1 MDNNSIDQLASVAQ
15 LFRTDRLILLVFSIA
30 ILMLIVKAIEKSADY
45 IYKRLPLRRL
55 LISQIVTSVT
65 FVIYIVGIPLL
76 VRTILNPPKEL
87 MLAVGGSVAVALGL
101 SLKDLVASVIAGFIL
116 LFDRP
121 FLVGDRVSF
130 GDTYGTI
137 KSIGLRAVRVVTLD
151 DNLVTIPN
159 NRFMNDVVAS
169 GNAGALD
176 MMVVMHLHLSLDAD
190 IQKAKDIVY
199 EVLVTSRFV
208 YLNKPVNTV
217 VSEVAVAEQIVIQL
231 TAKAYVLDI
240 RFEKDF
246 QTDVYLR
253 ATQAFKK
260 AGIRRPF
267 TQSGSD
273 AVSSSGGVSKR

>member
-1 MDNNSIDQLASVAQ
+1 MDSNSIDQLAGIAQ
-15 LFRTDRLILLVFSIA
+15 LFRTDRLVMLALSIA
-30 ILMLIVKAIEKSADY
+30 VLVLTVKAIEKGADY
-45 IYKRLPLRRL
+45 IYKRFPLRRL
-55 LISQIVTSVT
+55 LVSQIVTSVT
-65 FVIYIVGIPLL
+65 FLLYIIGTPLL
-76 VRTILNPPKEL
+76 IYVILSPPKEL
-87 MLAVGGSVAVALGL
+87 MIAVGGSVAVALGL

-130 GDTYGTI
+130 DGTYGDI

-176 MMVVMHLHLSLDAD
+176 MMVVMNFHLRLDAD
-190 IQKAKDIVY
+190 IQKARDILY

-231 TAKAYVLDI
+231 TAKAYVLDT

-253 ATQAFKK
+253 TTQAFKQ
-260 AGIRRPF
+260 AGILRPLF
-267 TQSGSD
+267 AEKTLSM
-273 AVSSSGGVSKR
+273 A

>member
-1 MDNNSIDQLASVAQ
+1 MDSNSIDQLTGVAQ
-15 LFRTDRLILLVFSIA
+15 LFRTDRLVALAFGILVLV
-30 ILMLIVKAIEKSADY
+30 LVVKAIEKGADY
-45 IYKRLPLRRL
+45 IYKRFPLRRL
-55 LISQIVTSVT
+55 LVSQIVTSVT
-65 FVIYIVGIPLL
+65 FLLYIIGTPLL
-76 VRTILNPPKEL
+76 VYVILNPPKEL
-87 MLAVGGSVAVALGL
+87 MIAVGGSFAVALGL

-121 FLVGDRVSF
+121 FLVGDRVTF
-130 GDTYGTI
+130 DGTYGDI
-137 KSIGLRAVRVVTLD
+137 KSIGLRAVRVVTWD

-176 MMVVMHLHLSLDAD
+176 MMVVMNFHLRLDAD
-190 IQKAKDIVY
+190 IQKARDILY

-217 VSEVAVAEQIVIQL
+217 VSEVAVAEQFVIQL
-231 TAKAYVLDI
+231 TAKAYVLDT

-253 ATQAFKK
+253 ATQAFKQ
-260 AGIRRPF
+260 AGILRPSF
-267 TQSGSD
+267 AEKT
-273 AVSSSGGVSKR
+273 VSVA

>member
-1 MDNNSIDQLASVAQ
+1 MDSGSFDQLANIAQ
-15 LFRTDRLILLVFSIA
+15 LFRTDRLILLAISIGV
-30 ILMLIVKAIEKSADY
+30 LVLIVKAIEKGADY
-45 IYKRLPLRRL
+45 IYKRFPLRRL
-55 LISQIVTSVT
+55 LVSQIITSVT
-65 FVIYIVGIPLL
+65 FLIYILGTPLL
-76 VRTILNPPKEL
+76 VYAILTPPKEL
-87 MLAVGGSVAVALGL
+87 MIAVGGSVAVALGL

-121 FLVGDRVSF
+121 FLVGDRVTF
-130 GDTYGTI
+130 GDTYGDI

-176 MMVVMHLHLSLDAD
+176 MMVVMNFHLRLDAD
-190 IQKAKDIVY
+190 VKKARDILY

-217 VSEVAVAEQIVIQL
+217 VEEAAVAEQIVIRL
-231 TAKAYVLDI
+231 TAKAYVLDT

-246 QTDVYLR
+246 QTDVYIR
-253 ATQAFKK
+253 ATQAFKQ
-260 AGIRRPF
+260 AGIGRPLF
-267 TQSGSD
+267 VEKSTA
-273 AVSSSGGVSKR
+273 AV